1 LSKGTRGFILVIL
14 FFLAILF
21 MAHYFQGF
29 SQQPKRLSFS
39 QFLMDVKAGKIKQVK
54 IARHRSSGVSSINGV
69 FSAPGKKEFKTRA
82 PNYPNLVPFLIK
94 HHVAVRAEKV
104 NGMQWIYFLINVA
117 PFILILVFIVWMM
130 RQAHVGGSAAFS
142 FGKSKHKMLNEN
154 RTKVSF
160 DDVAGVEEAKE
171 ELQEIVEFLK
181 NPKRFQALGAR
192 IPKGVLLIGPPGS
205 GKTLLAKAVSG
216 EAGVPFFSLSGS
228 EFVEMFVGV
237 GAARVRD
244 LFEQAK
250 RNAPCIVFVDE
261 IDAVGRQRGAGLGG
275 GHDERE
281 QTLNQLLVE
290 MDGFEPNSGVIILAA
305 TNRPD
310 VLDPALLRAGRFDR
324 QVILDRPDIVGRNAI
339 LKIHARKKVLH
350 PDVNLDHLAKRT
362 PGFSGADLENLLNEA
377 ALLAARAGKKF
388 IEMVDCEEAIDRVL
402 MGPAKKSKVMSE
414 KEKTRTAYHEAG
426 HALVGKLL
434 PHADPVR
441 KVTVL
446 PRGMA
451 LGVTWSHP
459 EEDKYNRTKE
469 ELIAQ
474 ITVAMGGRA
483 AEELAFGEIST
494 GASNDIE
501 KATELARAMI
511 TEFGMSERLGP
522 RSFGRK
528 NRAVFL
534 GRDLMEDR
542 NYSET
547 VASKIDEEVNGIID
561 QCHQDA
567 VKLLTENRNTLD
579 RIAKEL
585 QDHEVLEGPDL
596 DKIMQ
601 GEPLDKP
608 KKSEQPAVTPAQAEP
623 NPPENIAAQ
632 VKIPQG
638 KVVPQEG

>member
-1 LSKGTRGFILVIL
+1 MSIML
-14 FFLAILF
+14 
-21 MAHYFQGF
+21 MAHYLQ
-29 SQQPKRLSFS
+29 SWNKPPKQISFS
-39 QFLMDVKAGKIKQVK
+39 QFLSDVRSEKIKLVK
-54 IARHRSSGVSSINGV
+54 IAHHHRSGISDISGVFN
-69 FSAPGKKEFKTRA
+69 APGKKMFKTRA
-82 PNYPNLVPFLIK
+82 PNYPNLVALLIK
-94 HHVAVRAEKV
+94 HHVEVKAEKAS
-104 NGMQWIYFLINVA
+104 NPLAWLYFIA
-117 PFILILVFIVWMM
+117 EFSPILLFVVLIVWFM
-130 RQAHVGGSAAFS
+130 RQAHVGGNTAFS
-142 FGKSKHKMLNEN
+142 FGKSKHRMLNES
-154 RTKVSF
+154 RTKVTF

-192 IPKGVLLIGPPGS
+192 IPKGVLLVGPPGS
-205 GKTLLAKAVSG
+205 GKTLLAKAVAG

-250 RNAPCIVFVDE
+250 RSAPCIVFVDE

-290 MDGFEPNSGVIILAA
+290 MDGFEPNNGVIILAA

-310 VLDPALLRAGRFDR
+310 VLDPALLRPGRFDR
-324 QVILDRPDIVGRNAI
+324 QVVLDKPDIVGRSAV
-339 LKIHARKKVLH
+339 LKIHSKKKVLH
-350 PDVNLDHLAKRT
+350 PEVNLEHLAKRT

-402 MGPAKKSKVMSE
+402 MGPAKKSRVMSD

-426 HALVGKLL
+426 HALIGKLL

-511 TEFGMSERLGP
+511 TEFGMSEKLGP

-528 NRAVFL
+528 NHAVFL

-542 NYSET
+542 NYSEA
-547 VASKIDEEVNGIID
+547 VASQIDSEVNGIID
-561 QCHQDA
+561 QCYQNA
-567 VKLLTENRNTLD
+567 SKLLAENRSTLD

-585 QDHEVLEGPDL
+585 QENEVLEGPDL
-596 DKIMQ
+596 DKILR
-601 GEPLDKP
+601 GEPLEKA
-608 KKSEQPAVTPAQAEP
+608 KVSNQPEPAQTEP
-623 NPPENIAAQ
+623 NSPENIAAQ

-638 KVVPQEG
+638 KVVPQQG